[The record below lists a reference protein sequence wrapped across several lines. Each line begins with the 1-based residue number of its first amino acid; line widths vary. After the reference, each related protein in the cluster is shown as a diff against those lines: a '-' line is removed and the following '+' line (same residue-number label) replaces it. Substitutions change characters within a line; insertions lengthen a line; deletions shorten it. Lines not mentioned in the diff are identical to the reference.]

1 MSYYFIVNSVIFIL
15 GGRNMNQEKMGKF
28 IAECRKKKK
37 MTQEELAERL
47 NVNIRTVSRWET
59 GVCIPDLSLYESLC
73 NTLGITI
80 NELLSGTYLS
90 KEDYLKTFEKNIINV
105 VDETGKKKKVK
116 GIIKNSLIVILSIYV
131 IFLILLVLAN
141 GVTFKQDF
149 KDNNISIEKTSSS
162 PIRFNVDSV
171 SSGQVKYAY
180 LTKDDYTI
188 IFITRYQT
196 IMDKLSGEK
205 YNSITG
211 YDLNNKQF
219 GEGIEINGFN
229 LKDKIKVYYT
239 SVNFKKIATAD
250 NDVLADIINDSKLL
264 YTD

>member
-1 MSYYFIVNSVIFIL
+1 
-15 GGRNMNQEKMGKF
+15 MNQEKMGKF

-37 MTQEELAERL
+37 LTQEELAEKL

-105 VDETGKKKKVK
+105 VDETSKKKKVV
-116 GIIKNSLIVILSIYV
+116 GIIKNILIVVLSMYIV
-131 IFLILLVLAN
+131 ALILLVFAN
-141 GVTFKQDF
+141 GVTFKQIYQE
-149 KDNNISIEKTSSS
+149 NAISVEKTSSR
-162 PIRFNVDSV
+162 PIRFNVDAITE
-171 SSGQVKYAY
+171 GQVKYAY

-196 IMDKLSGEK
+196 LKEKLSGEN
-205 YNSITG
+205 YRNITG
-211 YDLNNKQF
+211 YNLDSKQF
-219 GEGIEINGFN
+219 GEGIEINGVD

-239 SVNFKKIATAD
+239 NVNFKKIATAN
-250 NDVLADIINDSKLL
+250 NDILTDIINDSELL

>member
-116 GIIKNSLIVILSIYV
+116 GIIKNSLISCNKYYCIV
-131 IFLILLVLAN
+131 IF
-141 GVTFKQDF
+141 
-149 KDNNISIEKTSSS
+149 S
-162 PIRFNVDSV
+162 
-171 SSGQVKYAY
+171 
-180 LTKDDYTI
+180 
-188 IFITRYQT
+188 
-196 IMDKLSGEK
+196 
-205 YNSITG
+205 
-211 YDLNNKQF
+211 
-219 GEGIEINGFN
+219 
-229 LKDKIKVYYT
+229 
-239 SVNFKKIATAD
+239 
-250 NDVLADIINDSKLL
+250 
-264 YTD
+264 